1 MSCGAG
7 RGRGW
12 LNLGS
17 NVEPPKPMGLPQPL
31 APSPVEV
38 SPEYRA
44 LVDRVKELNVN
55 DDGILLNKK
64 VKHIQ
69 NFWQDECHSQEEVEA
84 SFDQLYNAAL
94 HDSELAS
101 KLVTLVSL
109 RCTDFQT
116 HDCNIRYEFL
126 KRLQRDFKNS
136 NQLQTTNPSVFRN
149 CMLIIGE
156 FFSKARLSDGEPY
169 KFLSTPFF
177 TCLELL
183 LDGKTLPDLILFTK
197 QLHLNGSTLRSRV
210 PDDFTKLT
218 VKIRTLLAE
227 PQLVKEAR
235 LWLLL
240 ALDLCNVRFGV
251 LPNEIFKFYEDQLG
265 IVPMVNFQRPHDPLS
280 IQTLHSSKVLDSY
293 QSNVNVLQISTSP
306 TEPPNDVQQY
316 GNTEYNGT
324 QQKKEK
330 PGRPILGVGAR
341 FINKNK
347 DENGS
352 WNNKKSSSGRAPK
365 KTPPDFKNKGW
376 EHDDRFENDY
386 S

>member
-17 NVEPPKPMGLPQPL
+17 NAEPPKPMGLPPPVV
-31 APSPVEV
+31 PSPVEV
-38 SPEYRA
+38 SPEYKE

-55 DDGILLNKK
+55 DDGILLNQK

-69 NFWQDECHSQEEVEA
+69 SFWQNECHTQEEVQA
-84 SFDQLYNAAL
+84 SFEQLYNAAL

-101 KLVTLVSL
+101 QLVTLVSL
-109 RCTDFQT
+109 RSSDSKT

-126 KRLQRDFKNS
+126 KRLQRDFQNS

-169 KFLSTPFF
+169 KFLITPFF
-177 TCLELL
+177 SCLELL
-183 LDGKTLPDLILFTK
+183 LESKALPDLILFT
-197 QLHLNGSTLRSRV
+197 R
-210 PDDFTKLT
+210 
-218 VKIRTLLAE
+218 
-227 PQLVKEAR
+227 
-235 LWLLL
+235 
-240 ALDLCNVRFGV
+240 
-251 LPNEIFKFYEDQLG
+251 
-265 IVPMVNFQRPHDPLS
+265 QRPHDPLS
-280 IQTLHSSKVLDSY
+280 IQTVHSSKVLDSY

-306 TEPPNDVQQY
+306 TEPPNDVQQF
-316 GNTEYNGT
+316 GNLEYNGT
-324 QQKKEK
+324 QHKKDK

-352 WNNKKSSSGRAPK
+352 WNNKKSLSGRAPK